1 MIEKQSLQV
10 KQKKSFDVLPL
21 ISFAAMALLM
31 VVIFAVT
38 GITPFGSKSWL
49 ISDLAAQYAPALASY
64 RDIFSG
70 EGLSFFSFRLGMG
83 KSIVGFFA
91 YYLSSPLN
99 LISFLFP
106 KEKVSDAVSILI
118 LLKLSF
124 AASFMTWLL
133 DRKFSEKTKMSIP
146 FGISYALCSFSLI
159 FMFNIMWLDGF
170 AILPLL
176 ILLVEDFRKDRRSW
190 GKVTLVLVVLFASG
204 YYIAYMVGVFSFLYM
219 LCVMGYEGKL
229 KTKDDAKTVGL
240 FILSAGVA
248 AMVCAALL
256 VPAGLD
262 TIRNGDNSAS
272 TAITLDPSFKLIDFI
287 PNLFLVNLSDISTNL
302 PYVFVNLT
310 VLSLNVLFFLNETIP
325 AKLRRLVALA
335 LGIFLMCFMFEPL
348 NLIWH
353 AFNSPDSLLYRYSFL
368 VSFVM
373 VLVAF
378 YSFQKLKALC
388 PIRFAQTAGI
398 LFALLT
404 LGECFSQKEG
414 GSVYFQTMIFVALI
428 LALLFGLTKEK
439 WPESIRNLQ
448 KWGSAILVIVMLV
461 EIVFLNPKLTLGSAV
476 SMVQDKSIFEAE
488 CRDVIALSNSLDS
501 TAFYRTESGTQLG
514 DNLDPGAAAQYANY
528 KSLSLFCSMAN
539 KQQQHFLK
547 QMGYKLNFN
556 YTELMHINC
565 ILPTDSLLGVR
576 YIISKEENMY
586 GLTKRAQAGQYY
598 LYENPYAMPIAYL
611 VSSDATAFDGYSL
624 ENETKQKDY
633 FSFQERW
640 LTSLTGQD
648 ASELYTC
655 FKQEWEVYNGERS
668 LTPAKTMV
676 PASNVRRDG
685 LNRENPAAASEALCY
700 YVKNCDKALMV
711 LRTSFVVEE
720 ESPLYLSVPA
730 AMKACGM
737 SVYVNGKQVY
747 KEESDSYYSVI
758 IDLGAYPV
766 GTQCVVDI
774 QTSEEIFAC
783 FEPVFAYCHTDV
795 LEAQTSILRGTVKQ
809 VNVSKDQVTVD
820 TDSSEEQFLMTTIP
834 YEKGWTVKVDGV
846 SVPVEV
852 YQEAFVGVHLSSGA
866 HHVEFTFAPPGMR
879 IGVII
884 SAVGVVLGLFFSL
897 VLAKKPAP
905 KKKKD

>member
-1 MIEKQSLQV
+1 MGKGAFYVIIVLYFFVGSRVSMIEKQSLQV

-398 LFALLT
+398 LFAFDFGRMLQPKRRRF
-404 LGECFSQKEG
+404 G
-414 GSVYFQTMIFVALI
+414 IFPDDDLCC
-428 LALLFGLTKEK
+428 
-439 WPESIRNLQ
+439 S
-448 KWGSAILVIVMLV
+448 
-461 EIVFLNPKLTLGSAV
+461 
-476 SMVQDKSIFEAE
+476 
-488 CRDVIALSNSLDS
+488 
-501 TAFYRTESGTQLG
+501 
-514 DNLDPGAAAQYANY
+514 DPGFALWSDKRKVAGIDQ
-528 KSLSLFCSMAN
+528 KSPE
-539 KQQQHFLK
+539 
-547 QMGYKLNFN
+547 MGQR
-556 YTELMHINC
+556 H
-565 ILPTDSLLGVR
+565 PRDSH
-576 YIISKEENMY
+576 
-586 GLTKRAQAGQYY
+586 A
-598 LYENPYAMPIAYL
+598 
-611 VSSDATAFDGYSL
+611 
-624 ENETKQKDY
+624 
-633 FSFQERW
+633 
-640 LTSLTGQD
+640 
-648 ASELYTC
+648 
-655 FKQEWEVYNGERS
+655 
-668 LTPAKTMV
+668 
-676 PASNVRRDG
+676 RRD
-685 LNRENPAAASEALCY
+685 RFPQSEADFG
-700 YVKNCDKALMV
+700 K
-711 LRTSFVVEE
+711 RGIHGSGQEHFR
-720 ESPLYLSVPA
+720 S
-730 AMKACGM
+730 GM
-737 SVYVNGKQVY
+737 
-747 KEESDSYYSVI
+747 
-758 IDLGAYPV
+758 P
-766 GTQCVVDI
+766 
-774 QTSEEIFAC
+774 
-783 FEPVFAYCHTDV
+783 
-795 LEAQTSILRGTVKQ
+795 
-809 VNVSKDQVTVD
+809 
-820 TDSSEEQFLMTTIP
+820 
-834 YEKGWTVKVDGV
+834 
-846 SVPVEV
+846 
-852 YQEAFVGVHLSSGA
+852 
-866 HHVEFTFAPPGMR
+866 
-879 IGVII
+879 
-884 SAVGVVLGLFFSL
+884 
-897 VLAKKPAP
+897 
-905 KKKKD
+905 